1 LVKFLV
7 GGNSMVAGSKIRIFF
22 GLLYFSALMACQGE
36 APKSLVR
43 PSSSPLS
50 SFNPYGASTLNSTIP
65 TYTPIPM
72 GTLDPSIA
80 NADAYRQQQLAQQ
93 RQQSQT
99 AGLLTFLSCSTRS
112 GGGGG
117 AGGASAA
124 GLGNLLGC
132 ATQGLMTSMGGGL
145 SGGLSGGYGGYGST
159 SGLGGFNSYSTGGF
173 NNFTTGGGFGAT
185 GYGTGGYGATGF
197 GTGGFGATGFGTGG
211 GFGAT
216 GRGTGGF
223 GATTS
228 NYPNS
233 SFPNGGTRPYGN

>member
-1 LVKFLV
+1 MV
-7 GGNSMVAGSKIRIFF
+7 GGSKIRIFF
-22 GLLYFSALMACQGE
+22 GLVYFFALMACQAK
-36 APKSLVR
+36 APSSAIR

-50 SFNPYGASTLNSTIP
+50 SFNPYGGSTLNSTIP
-65 TYTPIPM
+65 TYTPVPM

-145 SGGLSGGYGGYGST
+145 SGGLSGGYGGYGGYGGHGGYGST
-159 SGLGGFNSYSTGGF
+159 SGLGGFNSYSTGGGYGATGGLGGYNNYSTGGF
-173 NNFTTGGGFGAT
+173 NNFTTGGGYGAT
-185 GYGTGGYGATGF
+185 GYGTG
-197 GTGGFGATGFGTGG
+197 
-211 GFGAT
+211 
-216 GRGTGGF
+216 GGF